1 MLHIRPINN
10 NDNFENLKDG
20 LFYIA
25 LNNDELLGYCKY
37 KKQDD
42 FVVIE
47 EINDGGDVNLFDG
60 LLRAVF
66 NYVSEIKI
74 DKAIISE
81 TVDKDRLKAL
91 FVPVDDKNCVNS
103 ITDFLYNCK
112 KCKMC

>member
-1 MLHIRPINN
+1 MLFMRPLNDT
-10 NDNFENLKDG
+10 DNFENLKDG

-25 LNNDELLGYCKY
+25 LEKDKLVGYLKY
-37 KKQDD
+37 RKQDD

-47 EINDGGDVNLFDG
+47 EINDGGDLMLCDG

-74 DKAIISE
+74 DKAKISE
-81 TVDKDRLKAL
+81 NVDTEKLKKL
-91 FVPVDDKNCVNS
+91 FLQLDEKNCVNS

>member
-1 MLHIRPINN
+1 MLFIRPLNN
-10 NDNFENLKDG
+10 EDNFENLKDG

-25 LNNDELLGYCKY
+25 LEKDELLGYCKY
-37 KKQDD
+37 RKEED

-47 EINDGGDVNLFDG
+47 EIADGGDIMLCDG

-74 DKAIISE
+74 DKAKISDK
-81 TVDKDRLKAL
+81 VDTEKLKKL
-91 FVPVDDKNCVNS
+91 FVPLDDKNCVNS
-103 ITDFLYNCK
+103 IRDFLYNCK